1 MSDSD
6 FAILALSIT
15 GLLIVG
21 GIVRILTVN
30 KGLTGNDIW
39 TIEKKALNI
48 IVGLI
53 SGPTL
58 AAAIKLFIVGL
69 KISINKDILP
79 KLDDI
84 QEGELIQ
91 QLLDD
96 SVYIVIASGIFT
108 VIWGYGIVLTYRK
121 K

>member
-1 MSDSD
+1 MSDND

-15 GLLIVG
+15 GVLIVA

-30 KGLTGNDIW
+30 KGLTGNEIW
-39 TIEKKALNI
+39 TLEKKALNI

-58 AAAIKLFIVGL
+58 AAAIKLFIVSL
-69 KISINKDILP
+69 KISIDKENLP
-79 KLDDI
+79 KLDTSE
-84 QEGELIQ
+84 QGELIQ

-96 SVYIVIASGIFT
+96 SIYIVIASGIFA
-108 VIWGYGIVLTYRK
+108 VIWGYGIILTYK
-121 K
+121 KK